1 MNAHVATA
9 FEEALAQEEAEAN
22 RMPGDDDFMEHSWYD
37 VIWRGKEARVVR
49 DPHTFACRFQ
59 YHATP
64 QMSFDFSLWSE
75 VGEMCRPMF
84 ADFLAKYRLFDVTL
98 FDDIATGAKRK
109 RKERH
114 V

>member
-1 MNAHVATA
+1 MKAHIAA
-9 FEEALAQEEAEAN
+9 EFEEALEQEAAEAT
-22 RMPGDDDFMEHSWYD
+22 RMPGNDEFEEHAGYD
-37 VIWRGKEARVVR
+37 EIWSVTGARVLR
-49 DPHTFACRFQ
+49 DPDTYACRFQ